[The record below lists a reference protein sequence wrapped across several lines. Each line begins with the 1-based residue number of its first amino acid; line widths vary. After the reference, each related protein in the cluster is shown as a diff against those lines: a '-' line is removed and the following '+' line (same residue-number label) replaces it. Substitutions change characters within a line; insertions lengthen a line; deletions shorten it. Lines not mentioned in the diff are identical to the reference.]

1 VQDQGQGQSQ
11 GRAPSQGETQSQAR
25 FGPLWN
31 IGCKMGEV
39 ALEADFW
46 QRLGAR
52 LRLHETLPGVAGPVE
67 YSLLEFG
74 GTRILLTP
82 TPVFEAALGY
92 ELRSGLTHAVFE
104 VDDHDAACG
113 AALSAGARQLTEA
126 RVFEA
131 GFGKRRV
138 AFFQSPGGLVF
149 EALKIIEARV

>member
-1 VQDQGQGQSQ
+1 MEDQGQPQ
-11 GRAPSQGETQSQAR
+11 GRARSRPAL
-25 FGPLWN
+25 GPLWN
-31 IGCKMGEV
+31 IGCKATDVGS
-39 ALEADFW
+39 EAEFL

-67 YSLLEFG
+67 YGLLELG

-92 ELRSGLTHAVFE
+92 ELRPGLTHAVFE
-104 VDDHDAACG
+104 VEDHDTACAA
-113 AALSAGARQLTEA
+113 AVSAGARQLTDA

-131 GFGKRRV
+131 AFGKRRV

-149 EALKIIEARV
+149 EALEIIEARI